1 MSGRQGFRDLLAELQ
16 EVKDSNTDAV
26 FRKIQARYDIRHLA
40 YLNIS
45 LTAGNRG
52 LLDLV
57 HTFPE
62 PFIKHYRDKNLFAI
76 DPVMQSVLTGIKPVD
91 WRERHLSDPATGRVF
106 AIAARY
112 GISDIGMTIPLLCR
126 GSQTALFAL
135 NADMT
140 PQQWTRRRIGILR
153 DIQVLATY
161 LHAARQ
167 ERVRVSE
174 PAELTARESE
184 VLIWTAAG
192 KSYWEIAQILGISER
207 TVRFFMTNAR
217 RKLGVV
223 TNPQAVAQA
232 MWRGIIP
239 P

>member
-1 MSGRQGFRDLLAELQ
+1 MSRRNGFSDLLGELQ
-16 EVKDSNTDAV
+16 QEKDNNTDAI
-26 FRKIQARYDIRHLA
+26 FAKIQARYDIRYQA
-40 YLNIS
+40 YINFS
-45 LTAGNRG
+45 LTTGNQS
-52 LLDLV
+52 LLDLL
-57 HTFPE
+57 HTFPKA
-62 PFIKHYRDKNLFAI
+62 FVKHYQDKKLFAI
-76 DPVMQSVLTGIKPVD
+76 DPVMQSALTGIKPVD
-91 WRERHLSDPATGRVF
+91 WRERHLSDPSTGKVF
-106 AIAARY
+106 AIAAQY

-140 PQQWTRRRIGILR
+140 PQQWSRQRIEILR
-153 DIQVLATY
+153 DVQVLATY

-167 ERVRVSE
+167 KHAQVFE
-174 PAELTARESE
+174 PTELTARESE

-192 KSYWEIAQILGISER
+192 KSYWEISKILGISER

-223 TNPQAVAQA
+223 SNPQAVAQA

-239 P
+239 L

>member
-1 MSGRQGFRDLLAELQ
+1 MSRRNGFSDLLGELQ
-16 EVKDSNTDAV
+16 QEKSNNTDAI
-26 FRKIQARYDIRHLA
+26 FAKIQARYDIRYQA
-40 YLNIS
+40 YINFS
-45 LTAGNRG
+45 LTTGNQS
-52 LLDLV
+52 LLDLL
-57 HTFPE
+57 HTFPKA
-62 PFIKHYRDKNLFAI
+62 FVRRYRDESLFAI
-76 DPVMQSVLTGIKPVD
+76 DPVMQSALTGIKPVD
-91 WRERHLSDPATGRVF
+91 WRERHLSDPSTGKVF
-106 AIAARY
+106 AIATQY
-112 GISDIGMTIPLLCR
+112 GITDIGMTIPLLSR

-135 NADMT
+135 NAEMT
-140 PQQWTRRRIGILR
+140 PQQWAKQRIEILR
-153 DIQVLATY
+153 DVQVLATY

-167 ERVRVSE
+167 KHAPVFE

-192 KSYWEIAQILGISER
+192 KSYWEISQILGISER

-239 P
+239 L